1 MKIAVIGS
9 GYVGLVS
16 GACFADVGHEVICVD
31 NDFKKIDGL
40 NKGNVPIFEPGLNQI
55 ISRNF
60 SKGRLKFTTDL
71 SNALSSVDF
80 VIIAVGT
87 PTNHQAQKVDL
98 SFVEEAVS
106 QIKNSLTHDIIV
118 IVKSTVPIGTCG
130 KLNELLNKNSNYN
143 CRVVSNP
150 EFLREGHAIDDFM
163 NPDRIVIGCDSD
175 VESMLLQLYN
185 DHVKRQKKILF
196 TNFETAELIKYTS
209 NTALAAKVALI
220 NEIANISEKLG
231 ADINQV
237 VYGVGLD
244 SRIGNRFLS
253 PGPGFGGS
261 CFPKDIAAL
270 VQIAEEAD
278 CNNNL
283 ISAITRSNDA
293 HKLLISNNIIRF
305 CNEFAAGKIVS
316 ILGLTYKANTDDVR
330 SSPSIDIINF
340 LLDHGAIVQAYDP
353 EGIDGAE
360 KIWKDKVIFCSDLY
374 KALENSNLA
383 VILTEWDQFKNIDYY
398 RLKKL
403 MAVPAIYDLR
413 NMIDKNKLDSEIK
426 LYKLG
431 CNSYL

>member
-185 DHVKRQKKILF
+185 DYVKRQKKILF

-305 CNEFAAGKIVS
+305 CNEFAASKIVS